1 MTIIGISKLTMWL
14 VWLTAGLAVGLLTYK
29 ALYLYYPHIVIK
41 WLVWLKTLL
50 NKC

>member
-14 VWLTAGLAVGLLTYK
+14 VWLAAGLK
-29 ALYLYYPHIVIK
+29 ALYIYYPHIVIK